1 MKKLMLIIGLTLFSL
16 NANALYLQ
24 PCYNTAMRDQAVS
37 YSYQSCINSNFRAV
51 EREIRRNGGRNVFLQ
66 HCSNFG
72 DRVDYFY
79 TSCINRNFRSVERAI
94 AKPIFLG
101 MCTNFNPDRLDFSFE
116 NCVRSN
122 YRNIERAVR
131 R

>member
-1 MKKLMLIIGLTLFSL
+1 MKKLIILIGLSLFSL

-24 PCYNTAMRDQAVS
+24 SCYNNTMGNQAVS
-37 YSYQSCINSNFRAV
+37 YSYQSCINSNFRTV
-51 EREIRRNGGRNVFLQ
+51 ERELRNNGGYMYLQ
-66 HCSNFG
+66 HCSNIG
-72 DRVDYFY
+72 DLVNYSF
-79 TSCINRNFRSVERAI
+79 TSCINRNFREVERKI

-101 MCTNFNPDRLDFSFE
+101 MCTNFNPETLDFSFE

-131 R
+131 K